1 MVSFS
6 RVQRNVNSRL
16 SPILAYSRALQCYI
30 CRKAFH
36 LRHKKNTSMTM
47 SFDSQKVPSNV
58 IHFRELFCWSPSLL
72 ESHMKA
78 SALFNNHFTWDI
90 CAYFYYNK
98 NKIYFNMYL
107 YNYTHVF
114 SNNNTI
120 INFLKNQLKVVS
132 AAQSVWKLMFREK
145 LCKSGRQFNQLH
157 MNFCRIRSNNWSISP
172 FSILG
177 IVFRSKHRLD
187 ELHLWKIRSFKVS
200 LQSQ

>member
-1 MVSFS
+1 MHQYPSYKPEMKQYYLAKAGKYFTKCSSAMVSFP

-107 YNYTHVF
+107 YIIHMYF
-114 SNNNTI
+114 PITI
-120 INFLKNQLKVVS
+120 
-132 AAQSVWKLMFREK
+132 
-145 LCKSGRQFNQLH
+145 
-157 MNFCRIRSNNWSISP
+157 
-172 FSILG
+172 
-177 IVFRSKHRLD
+177 
-187 ELHLWKIRSFKVS
+187 
-200 LQSQ
+200 LQ